1 MTVATAQGRVRMD
14 TRYRRRLH
22 LMLGV
27 VGRPLIRLIFDLRVR
42 GGEHVPTTGAVI
54 LAGNH
59 RGLVDGP
66 VVAAGIRR
74 PTIFLAKSELFVGPL
89 AGLLGALGQI
99 PVHRGRAD
107 RAALRRCRDVL
118 DAGGLL
124 GIFPEGTR
132 GAGSLDEVQHG
143 IAYLAVH
150 HPGCPIVPVACLGT
164 ETAGPR
170 GAAFPRWRTG
180 VDVVFGPPF
189 MVTVSGDP
197 RSRRSVAE
205 AAEQI
210 RVALAAH
217 IRAVE
222 TGEL

>member
-1 MTVATAQGRVRMD
+1 MD
-14 TRYRRRLH
+14 IRYRPRLH
-22 LMLGV
+22 LALGV
-27 VGRPLIRLIFDLRVR
+27 VGRPLVRLIFNLRVR
-42 GGEHVPTTGAVI
+42 GGAHVPAHGAVI

-74 PTIFLAKSELFVGPL
+74 PTTFLAKSELFVGPL
-89 AGLLGALGQI
+89 ARLLGALGQI
-99 PVHRGRAD
+99 PVHRGRPD
-107 RAALRRCRDVL
+107 RAALRRCREVL

-164 ETAGPR
+164 ETAWPR
-170 GAAFPRWRTG
+170 GAKLPRWRTG
-180 VDVVFGPPF
+180 VDVVFGAPF
-189 MVTVSGDP
+189 TVTVSGDP
-197 RSRRSVAE
+197 RSRRAVAD

-210 RVALAAH
+210 RVALASH
-217 IRAVE
+217 VRAVE
-222 TGEL
+222 SGEL